1 MTDKISRRE
10 LLKTSVVAG
19 ASSVVLRKL
28 DGARA
33 AEASPHDA
41 CADGATLEHGTAP
54 RGATPAALSGVA
66 DGEIVALTCNDGVY
80 VPPRGQSFFKFGF
93 DFPEPSVAF
102 QGLLFS
108 FRLHT
113 FEDCYGL
120 DRASMTVEK
129 TADGF
134 EMRCSNLVWAGD
146 QMKAPGS
153 VVARARKSG
162 DYFEWKVS
170 AETDRPIKSLTSIVR
185 GVPRGQVSVSCNK
198 FFDPK
203 DNEILK
209 EHPYLFG
216 GMTTPLVVIQK
227 DSGEF
232 FYLSARDEQVRA
244 TRFYLQPGDEGYRA
258 ELIYEREGWE
268 KSNKIE
274 SPAWRVGKAPSMDAA
289 SRMHFDHVER
299 AFQIPD
305 WEKRTD
311 VPEWFREI
319 ALVLSIHGMHWTGY
333 IYNDYAKIGRT
344 LQWAATQIPAK
355 RVLVFLPAWD
365 GRYYWNYP
373 LYEADPRLGGEEG
386 FRALIEKGQRLGF
399 RMMPMFGANVANRNH
414 SMYAKVAN
422 AQTVRIDGDDFAND
436 WVDMDNDRSNDGWG
450 AFMNLAVPSWRE
462 YLAGRISEVV
472 EQYHVDAYF
481 LDIAGAWVNNLSG
494 GMYEGTVEL
503 VKELR
508 AKYPG
513 VLAVG
518 EMHYDALMSCIPVY
532 QVPRSPAY
540 PAALTKY
547 ARSFEH
553 LSRPAPGRGSTGVH
567 EDGFAK
573 FKPTM
578 PEEKHTIPT
587 ITVVDD
593 TFEKYR
599 DVMTE
604 VIVAARVRAGIA

>member
-1 MTDKISRRE
+1 M
-10 LLKTSVVAG
+10 
-19 ASSVVLRKL
+19 
-28 DGARA
+28 
-33 AEASPHDA
+33 
-41 CADGATLEHGTAP
+41 
-54 RGATPAALSGVA
+54 
-66 DGEIVALTCNDGVY
+66 
-80 VPPRGQSFFKFGF
+80 
-93 DFPEPSVAF
+93 
-102 QGLLFS
+102 LFS

-113 FEDCYGL
+113 FEDCYGM
-120 DRASMTVEK
+120 DRAGMTVEK

-134 EMRCSNLVWAGD
+134 EMHCSQLVWAGD
-146 QMKAPGS
+146 QLKAPGT
-153 VVARARKSG
+153 VVARVRRSG
-162 DYFEWKVS
+162 DYFEWNVT
-170 AETDRPIKSLTSIVR
+170 AETDRPIKSVTSIVR
-185 GVPRGQVSVSCNK
+185 GVPRGQVSVSCNR
-198 FFDPK
+198 FIDLK
-203 DNEILK
+203 DDEISV

-227 DSGEF
+227 GSGDF
-232 FYLSARDEQVRA
+232 FYLSARDEKVRA
-244 TRFYLQPGDEGYRA
+244 TRFYLQPGDDGYRV
-258 ELIYEREGWE
+258 ELIYEREGWQ

-274 SPAWRVGKAPSMDAA
+274 SPAWRVGSAASMDAA
-289 SRMHFDHVER
+289 SRMHFEHVEN

-305 WEKRTD
+305 WEKRED
-311 VPEWFREI
+311 VPAWFREI

-333 IYNDYAKIGRT
+333 IYNDYAKIEKT
-344 LQWAATQIPAK
+344 LEWAATQIPAK

-373 LYEADPRLGGEEG
+373 LYKPDPRLGGEQG
-386 FRALIEKGQRLGF
+386 FRALIQKGQSLGF
-399 RMMPMFGANVANRNH
+399 RMMPMFGANVANRNL
-414 SMYAKVAN
+414 SMFAKVAN

-450 AFMNLAVPSWRE
+450 AFLNLSVDSWRE
-462 YLAGRISEVV
+462 FLLQRISEVID
-472 EQYHVDAYF
+472 QYHVDAYF
-481 LDIAGAWVNNLSG
+481 LDIAGAWINNLSG

-508 AKYPG
+508 AKYPN

-593 TFEKYR
+593 TFDKYR
-599 DVMTE
+599 AVMAE
-604 VIVAARVRAGIA
+604 VIAAAKQRAGIS

>member
-10 LLKTSVVAG
+10 LLKTSVAAG
-19 ASSVVLRKL
+19 ASSAVLRKL
-28 DGARA
+28 DGATVLA
-33 AEASPHDA
+33 AEAPP
-41 CADGATLEHGTAP
+41 EP
-54 RGATPAALSGVA
+54 VPAAA
-66 DGEIVALTCNDGVY
+66 EGEIVALTCNDGVY
-80 VPPRGQSFFKFGF
+80 VPPRGKSFFKFGF

-102 QGLLFS
+102 QGMVFS

-113 FEDCYGL
+113 FEDCYGM
-120 DRASMTVEK
+120 DRARMTVEK

-134 EMRCSNLVWAGD
+134 EMRCSQLAWAGD
-146 QMKAPGS
+146 QLKAPGS
-153 VVARARKSG
+153 VVARVRKSG
-162 DYFEWKVS
+162 DYFEWNVT
-170 AETDRPIKSLTSIVR
+170 AEADRPIKSVTSIVR
-185 GVPRGQVSVSCNK
+185 GVPRGQVSVSCNR
-198 FFDPK
+198 FIDHK
-203 DNEILK
+203 DDEISV

-227 DSGEF
+227 GSGDF

-244 TRFYLQPGDEGYRA
+244 TRFYLQPGDDGYRV
-258 ELIYEREGWE
+258 ELIYEREGWQ

-289 SRMHFDHVER
+289 SRTHFEHVEK

-305 WEKRTD
+305 WEKRED
-311 VPEWFREI
+311 VPAWFREI
-319 ALVLSIHGMHWTGY
+319 ALVLSIHGMHWSGY
-333 IYNDYAKIGRT
+333 IYNDYAKIEKT
-344 LQWAATQIPAK
+344 LEWAATQIPAK

-373 LYEADPRLGGEEG
+373 LYKPDPRLGGEQG
-386 FRALIEKGQRLGF
+386 FRALIQKGQSLGF
-399 RMMPMFGANVANRNH
+399 RMMPMFGANVANRNL
-414 SMYAKVAN
+414 SMFAKVAN

-450 AFMNLAVPSWRE
+450 AFLNLSVDSWRE
-462 YLAGRISEVV
+462 FLLQRISGVI

-481 LDIAGAWVNNLSG
+481 LDIAGAWINNLSG
-494 GMYEGTVEL
+494 GMYEGTVQL
-503 VKELR
+503 VQELR
-508 AKYPG
+508 AKYPS

-599 DVMTE
+599 AVMAE
-604 VIVAARVRAGIA
+604 VIVAAKQRAGIS